1 MCGRTLVD
9 LCMPGRKHGWL
20 VEMGLHLQVNYT
32 WEESS
37 WVTQLYIQGL
47 STASSCLSICVNL
60 CILLFVY
67 VYTGLFY
74 YHALGSISCIHNIIA
89 IPLSSFVH
97 GPHCPIVSTSSSYEC
112 TVNTNTDAQTPMV
125 SSNVAGK
132 QYYWLY
138 SITNMLIPQRTH
150 LTQLLLL
157 TSWTFMVSCLR
168 HIARCSF
175 RVTSH
180 RIWLK

>member
-1 MCGRTLVD
+1 
-9 LCMPGRKHGWL
+9 MPGRKPGWL

-32 WEESS
+32 GEESS
-37 WVTQLYIQGL
+37 WVTQLYNYIQGL
-47 STASSCLSICVNL
+47 STASSCLSVWVNL
-60 CILLFVY
+60 CILLCVY

-74 YHALGSISCIHNIIA
+74 YHALRSISCIHNIIA
-89 IPLSSFVH
+89 IPLSSFVP

-125 SSNVAGK
+125 SPNVAGK
-132 QYYWLY
+132 QFYWLH
-138 SITNMLIPQRTH
+138 SITNMLIPQRNH

-168 HIARCSF
+168 HIARYKCNF